1 MERNINS
8 LIGYGMQAT
17 DGEIGEVVDFTL
29 MMKHG
34 PSVTWW

>member
-17 DGEIGEVVDFTL
+17 DGEIGEVVDFYFDD
-29 MMKHG
+29 
-34 PSVTWW
+34 